1 MPRPTTSRLA
11 DLSWPQ
17 VLAAREAGRRTVVF
31 AAGSTEQHGPHL
43 PLRTDTLLGDAL
55 ATGVA
60 ARLGVV
66 SGPTIPFGVSPHHM
80 AFCGTITLRP
90 ATFKA
95 VTLEYVESL
104 AAHGFETVL
113 AIPSHGGNFAP
124 LRELTEETRGRVG
137 DARLVSYTDLQEFV
151 AVLAEVGRAEGLP
164 AEVSGSHA
172 GEAETSLMLALRPD
186 LVEMSAAVVGFT
198 RPFDPET
205 ERRLFAEGT
214 GALSEVGVLGD
225 ARPADARRGQRYL
238 DALLDLLTEHFR
250 ACLDADSGARPDA

>member
-1 MPRPTTSRLA
+1 MPSASLA

-17 VLAAREAGRRTVVF
+17 VVAARDAGHRTVVF

-55 ATGVA
+55 AAGVA
-60 ARLGVV
+60 ERLGVV

-90 ATFKA
+90 STFKA
-95 VTLEYVESL
+95 MTLEYVDSL
-104 AAHGFETVL
+104 AAHGFETIL

-124 LRELTEETRGRVG
+124 LRELAEETDGHVG
-137 DARLVSYTDLQEFV
+137 DARLIAYTDLQEFV
-151 AVLAEVGRAEGLP
+151 SVLAQVGQAEGVP

-172 GEAETSLMLALRPD
+172 GEAETSLVLAMRPD
-186 LVEMSAAVVGFT
+186 LVDMSEAVAGFT

-205 ERRLFAEGT
+205 ESRLFSEGT
-214 GALSEVGVLGD
+214 RALSEVGVLGD
-225 ARPADARRGQRYL
+225 SRPADARRGQRYL
-238 DALLDLLTEHFR
+238 DALVDRLTLHFQ
-250 ACLDADSGARPDA
+250 ACMEADTKVSHGA